1 MMQTIGR
8 SLKSLP
14 LLYIFLI
21 ILTASG
27 CVSNQPT
34 QSTEGSNPS
43 SLETPSRELER
54 DTKTLVVAIYGTP
67 TDFDPATNNESLGNL
82 LLYAT
87 TEGLVRVDPQNI
99 NQFKPQLAERWES
112 NEDYTVW
119 TFYLRENARFHD
131 GTPVDAQAVKLS
143 FARLINSQS
152 NYSFILAQ
160 FIDDPD
166 IQMVVKG
173 QHILE
178 FRFDR
183 PTPLLLKALSSSYG
197 SYVISPTAVQQH
209 DKNGDMAHEWLQTH
223 EAGSGPYI
231 LSELSP
237 NQQAILTRFEDW
249 WGWDDGWHFDKV
261 LLRIVPERSSRR
273 SLIEKG
279 DVDIAFDFGAEDWE
293 ALKKNSNVVV
303 HLSDGLTVQYIA
315 LGKYGPLEDPRVRQA
330 ISYAFDY
337 NGYVNGI
344 WKGHVPRA
352 NGVFARRLLCH
363 DPNVFMYETNLEKA
377 RQLLE
382 EAGIQE
388 GLELRYLTTGD
399 RQEAIAGQIL
409 QAQLAKIGINLK
421 IEQREIVSFVSLVFS
436 DVKWP
441 ERPELMGFTWWPDY
455 NDPTN
460 WTRVLFHSDAAGSM
474 GGNIGLYGNERVDE
488 IIDQGNGILDE
499 DELCEIYREF
509 QDIVVRQDPAWIP
522 LVELPNEVVLR
533 SDISGYQNNP
543 AYHNTFDFHQLFRID
558 Y

>member
-1 MMQTIGR
+1 MRTIGC

-14 LLYIFLI
+14 LACILLI
-21 ILTASG
+21 ILAASG
-27 CVSNQPT
+27 CASDQAT
-34 QSTEGSNPS
+34 QATKGSNPL
-43 SLETPSRELER
+43 SLETPTRELGR
-54 DTKTLVVAIYGTP
+54 DPKKLVVAIYGTP

-87 TEGLVRVDPQNI
+87 TEGLVRVDPQNS
-99 NQFKPQLAERWES
+99 NQFNPQLAERWES
-112 NEDYTVW
+112 NQDYTAW
-119 TFYLRENARFHD
+119 TFYLRKNASFHD
-131 GTPVDAQAVKLS
+131 GTPVDAEAVKFS
-143 FARLINSQS
+143 FVRLINSQS

-166 IQMVVKG
+166 SQIVVKD

-209 DKNGDMAHEWLQTH
+209 DKNGDMAHEWLQIH
-223 EAGSGPYI
+223 EAGSGPYM

-249 WGWDDGWHFDKV
+249 WGWDDGWHFDQVVLKV
-261 LLRIVPERSSRR
+261 VPERASRR
-273 SLIEKG
+273 SLIERG

-303 HLSDGLTVQYIA
+303 HLSDGLTIQYIA
-315 LGKYGPLEDPRVRQA
+315 LGQYGPLKDPRVRQA

-337 NGYVNGI
+337 DGYVNEV
-344 WKGHVPRA
+344 WKGYVSRA
-352 NGVFARRLLCH
+352 NGVFARRLICH
-363 DPNVFMYETNLEKA
+363 DPNVFTYETNLEKA
-377 RQLLE
+377 RQLLD
-382 EAGIQE
+382 EAGVQE

-399 RQEAIAGQIL
+399 RQEAVAGQIL

-421 IEQREIVSFVSLVFS
+421 IEQREIVSFISLVFS
-436 DVKWP
+436 DVEWP
-441 ERPELMGFTWWPDY
+441 ERPELMGFSWWPDY
-455 NDPTN
+455 NDPTD
-460 WTRVLFHSDAAGSM
+460 WTRILFHSAAAGSM
-474 GGNIGLYGNERVDE
+474 GGNIGLYNNAHVDE
-488 IIDQGNGILDE
+488 IIDQGNSILDE
-499 DELCEIYREF
+499 NELCEIYKEF
-509 QDIVVRQDPAWIP
+509 QDVVVRQDPAWIP

-533 SDISGYQNNP
+533 SDIGGYQNNP
-543 AYHNTFDFHQLFRID
+543 AYHNTFDFHQLFRIG

>member
-1 MMQTIGR
+1 MQFIGG
-8 SLKSLP
+8 SLKSHSILHI
-14 LLYIFLI
+14 LLI
-21 ILTASG
+21 ILTAAG
-27 CVSNQPT
+27 CASSKPT
-34 QSTEGSNPS
+34 ETAEGLNPS
-43 SLETPSRELER
+43 SPEPPTRELGR
-54 DTKTLVVAIYGTP
+54 DPKTLLVAIYGTP

-99 NQFKPQLAERWES
+99 KEFKPQLAERWES

-119 TFYLRENARFHD
+119 TFYLRKNAKFHD
-131 GTPVDAQAVKLS
+131 GATVDAQAVKFS
-143 FARLINSQS
+143 FTRLINSQS

-160 FIDDPD
+160 FMDDPEN
-166 IQMVVKG
+166 QMVVKD

-178 FRFDR
+178 FRFDQ

-197 SYVISPTAVQQH
+197 SYVISPTTIRQH
-209 DKNGDMAHEWLQTH
+209 DKDGDMAHEWLQIH
-223 EAGSGPYI
+223 EAGSGPYM

-237 NQQAILTRFEDW
+237 NQQVILTRFEDW
-249 WGWDDGWHFDKV
+249 WGWDDGWHFDQVV
-261 LLRIVPERSSRR
+261 LKIVPERASRR

-279 DVDIAFDFGAEDWE
+279 DVDIAFDFGAEDWD
-293 ALKKNSNVVV
+293 ALQENPEVDVYVSE
-303 HLSDGLTVQYIA
+303 GLTIQYIA

-344 WKGHVPRA
+344 WKGYVPRA

-363 DPNVFMYETNLEKA
+363 DPNAFMYETNLEKA
-377 RQLLE
+377 KQLLE
-382 EAGIQE
+382 EAGVQE

-421 IEQREIVSFVSLVFS
+421 IEQREIVSFISVVFS
-436 DVKWP
+436 DVEWP
-441 ERPELMGFTWWPDY
+441 ERPDLIGFSWWPDY
-455 NDPTN
+455 NDPTD

-474 GGNIGLYGNERVDE
+474 GGNIGLYSNERVDE
-488 IIDQGNGILDE
+488 IIDQGNSILDE
-499 DELCEIYREF
+499 DELCEIYKEF

-533 SDISGYQNNP
+533 SDVGGYQNNP
-543 AYHNTFDFHQLFRID
+543 AYHNTFNFHELYRIG